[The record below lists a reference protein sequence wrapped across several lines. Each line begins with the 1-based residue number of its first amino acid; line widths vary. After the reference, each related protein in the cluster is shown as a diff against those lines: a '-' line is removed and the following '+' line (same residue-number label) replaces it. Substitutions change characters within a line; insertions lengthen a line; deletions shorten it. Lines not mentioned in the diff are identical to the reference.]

1 MARGVLFRSVPAPQ
15 VGQAS
20 TSKGAVNL
28 AKRMAEHESDN
39 ANIREQHKD
48 WQEQRRSNNQ
58 DPNDWSAFRE
68 HMKGIGAPDPGEEEA
83 EDFKME
89 KETMQEAKSA

>member
-1 MARGVLFRSVPAPQ
+1 M
-15 VGQAS
+15 
-20 TSKGAVNL
+20 
-28 AKRMAEHESDN
+28 AKRMAEHESAN
-39 ANIREQHKD
+39 ANIRQQHKE

-58 DPNDWSAFRE
+58 DPNDWNAFRE

-89 KETMQEAKSA
+89 GSSMGSEASTTKA